1 MAVKQAGLTI
11 DFGTSNTR
19 VYLPGKGLVLQEPSV
34 VAMRRTGEL
43 ESAGEQARK
52 MMGKAPEAIHVI
64 KPIQRGVIHD
74 FEAARVMLE
83 YFVNQAKPSHLLTLK
98 PRFTMCIP
106 LGITAVERQAYHD
119 VAIQSGAKHVRL
131 VEGALSA
138 AAGAGLPVNDPTGN
152 MVVHIGG
159 GLTDIAVLSLGGIVA
174 GTSLRIG
181 GNDMDQCIADYLK
194 VAYNIA
200 VGETTAEHLKIRATN
215 TDDEI
220 SSEIK
225 GRDLASGLPKSI
237 TVSHVEVTRALNPI
251 VDQLVAGVIGVLEK
265 SPPELSADIYRRGI
279 VLTGGG
285 AQMNNVRV
293 AIERETQLHVEVAN
307 NPLDCA
313 IIGAGEMVSR
323 DRQTKRHQFIF
334 LKRQFSF

>member
-1 MAVKQAGLTI
+1 MAVKQASLTI
-11 DFGTSNTR
+11 DSGTSNTR

-34 VAMRRTGEL
+34 VALRRTGEL

-52 MMGKAPEAIHVI
+52 MIGKAPEAIRVI
-64 KPIQRGVIHD
+64 RPIQRGVIHD

-83 YFVNQAKPSHLLTLK
+83 HFINRAKPSHLLSMK

-106 LGITAVERQAYHD
+106 LGLTPVERQAYHD
-119 VAIQSGAKHVRL
+119 VAIQAGAKHVRL

-138 AAGAGLPVNDPTGN
+138 AAGAGLPVNEPTGS

-159 GLTDIAVLSLGGIVA
+159 GRTDIAVLSLGGIVT

-181 GNDMDQCIADYLK
+181 GDDMDQCIADYLK
-194 VAYNIA
+194 LAYNIA
-200 VGETTAEHLKIRATN
+200 VGENTAEHVKMRATN
-215 TDDEI
+215 TDKDM
-220 SSEIK
+220 SSNIN

-237 TVSHVEVTRALNPI
+237 TVSHGEVIQALQPV
-251 VDQLVAGVIGVLEK
+251 VDRLVNGVKSVLEK

-285 AQMNNVRV
+285 ALMNNVRL
-293 AIERETQLHVEVAN
+293 ALERETKLRVEVAA

-313 IIGAGEMVSR
+313 IIGAGEMVAR